1 MPRVLTTAVF
11 ALAGLLASPTLAQ
24 VYNCTVTSAG
34 TGASSM
40 SANFT
45 GNATFTG
52 TFTGNYVQ
60 STNPGGTRVFN
71 LIIFGSRPA
80 APTNLTKN
88 MHGTGNASGTANG
101 NPVGTYNLNVNLG
114 ANTVTLS
121 SLETN
126 LVGAATPATTPV
138 HANVTY
144 DSFSTAAP
152 NNDYP
157 SIGSVPIDIGTASL
171 TSMQVVQT
179 ADASSPLTPAG
190 SGRYTFSLSVTAD
203 VTATLDFQGSAVAQ
217 TSSQT
222 LTVTG
227 SVTPGPTG
235 CASSLT
241 IALNQSDSNNTAQ
254 PQPQTPF
261 DMPDILGGT
270 SNAAHLLLTLTITSQ
285 SDTVTGSAT
294 LPANGVIPPS
304 PCGSA
309 DFNCDGDFG
318 TDQDIES
325 FFACLSG
332 SCPAAPCHSSA
343 DFNGDGD
350 VGTDQDIDAFF
361 RVLSG
366 DTADLRSERNA
377 KHEKV
382 IRVERRCVY
391 VAVSRRG
398 TLRGWPLRRMS
409 RPDASGVGISSW
421 V

>member
-1 MPRVLTTAVF
+1 MSRPLTTAAF
-11 ALAGLLASPTLAQ
+11 ALTGLLASPALAQ
-24 VYNCTVTSAG
+24 VYNCTVVSAG
-34 TGASSM
+34 AGASTM

-45 GNATFTG
+45 GNANFTG
-52 TFTGNYVQ
+52 TFTGDYVQ

-88 MHGTGNASGTANG
+88 MHGSGNANGTANG
-101 NPVGTYNLNVNLG
+101 NPAGTYSLNVNLG
-114 ANTVTLS
+114 ANTVTLH
-121 SLETN
+121 SLDSN

-138 HANVTY
+138 HANVIY

-157 SIGSVPIDIGTASL
+157 SLGSVPIDIGTASL
-171 TSMQVVQT
+171 TGLQVTQT
-179 ADASSPLTPAG
+179 ADASGPLTPAG
-190 SGRYTFSLSVTAD
+190 AGRYTFSLSVTAD
-203 VTATLDFQGSAVAQ
+203 VTATLDFQGSAITQ

-227 SVTPGPTG
+227 SVTPGPTS
-235 CASSLT
+235 CTSSLT
-241 IALNQSDSNNTAQ
+241 IALNQNDSNNTPQ
-254 PQPQTPF
+254 PQPPTPF
-261 DMPDILGGT
+261 DMPSLTGG
-270 SNAAHLLLTLTITSQ
+270 SPAHLLLTLTITSE

-304 PCGSA
+304 TCGSA

-318 TDQDIES
+318 TDQDIYA

-332 SCPAAPCHSSA
+332 TCPAAPCHSSA

-350 VGTDQDIDAFF
+350 VGTDGDIEAFF

-366 DTADLRSERNA
+366 G
-377 KHEKV
+377 H
-382 IRVERRCVY
+382 C
-391 VAVSRRG
+391 
-398 TLRGWPLRRMS
+398 
-409 RPDASGVGISSW
+409 
-421 V
+421 